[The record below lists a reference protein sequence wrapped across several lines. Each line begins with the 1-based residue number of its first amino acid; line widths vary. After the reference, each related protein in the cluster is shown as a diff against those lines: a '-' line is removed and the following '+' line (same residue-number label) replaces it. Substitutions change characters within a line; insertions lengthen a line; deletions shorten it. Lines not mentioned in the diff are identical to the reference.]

1 LKKIGITGGIGAGK
15 SIVAGIITVMGY
27 PVYFSD
33 IRAKELTLSDPE
45 IRNGLID
52 LFGQEIYE
60 HGSLNREKLAVIFQ
74 DDVLRLKVNEL
85 IHPVVRRD
93 FESWVSSQHSSM
105 VFNEAAILFETGS
118 YKRMD
123 ATILVTAPED
133 IRLKRVVS
141 RDNASAEAVISRM
154 EKQWEDEQKI
164 PLADFVIQNDDKTP
178 VLAQVEEV
186 ISKLLT

>member
-1 LKKIGITGGIGAGK
+1 
-15 SIVAGIITVMGY
+15 
-27 PVYFSD
+27 
-33 IRAKELTLSDPE
+33 
-45 IRNGLID
+45 
-52 LFGQEIYE
+52 
-60 HGSLNREKLAVIFQ
+60 
-74 DDVLRLKVNEL
+74 
-85 IHPVVRRD
+85 
-93 FESWVSSQHSSM
+93 M

-123 ATILVTAPED
+123 ATILVTAPEE

-164 PLADFVIQNDDKTP
+164 PLADFVIHNDDKTP
-178 VLAQVEEV
+178 VLAQVEGV

>member
-1 LKKIGITGGIGAGK
+1 MKKIGITGGIGAGK
-15 SIVAGIITVMGY
+15 SIVAGIIAVMGY

-60 HGSLNREKLAVIFQ
+60 HGSLNREKLTVIFQ

-164 PLADFVIQNDDKTP
+164 PLADFVIHNDDKTP
-178 VLAQVEEV
+178 VLAQVEGV

>member
-15 SIVAGIITVMGY
+15 SIVAGIIAVMGY

-123 ATILVTAPED
+123 ATILVTAPEE

-164 PLADFVIQNDDKTP
+164 PLADFVIHNDDKTP

>member
-1 LKKIGITGGIGAGK
+1 MKKIGITGGIGAGK
-15 SIVAGIITVMGY
+15 SIVAGIIAVMGY

-123 ATILVTAPED
+123 ATILVTAPEE

-164 PLADFVIQNDDKTP
+164 PLADFVIHNDDKTP
-178 VLAQVEEV
+178 VLDQVEGV

>member
-1 LKKIGITGGIGAGK
+1 MKKIGITGGIGAGK
-15 SIVAGIITVMGY
+15 SIVAGIIAVMGY

-123 ATILVTAPED
+123 ATILVTAPEE

-164 PLADFVIQNDDKTP
+164 PLADFVIHNDDKTP